1 MIDFSLLIRFSI
13 LIVFLIMS
21 AFFAACEVAFFSL
34 TKARVDTMK
43 ERGKRGAGIIE
54 YLLKKPSKLLI
65 TIYLGNDFVNVAISA
80 IVTSICI
87 HIFGDVG
94 ISVAIGIATFLLIVF
109 GDIAPKTFAIKNNER
124 VALFSAYPLKI
135 FYIIVSPIQ
144 KIFSVAANRAISIF
158 GGRRLDEE
166 PVITEE
172 ELRTLIDVGEDEG
185 AIKSEE
191 REMIQSVFELG
202 DTRVEEIMTRRED
215 ILSIDVNADIRYAIS
230 SSYYSRIPVYE
241 DSIDN
246 IVGILYLKDL
256 MKYTY
261 HEQTLPKLKDILHT
275 PFIVSGK
282 KRVKELLKEFQK
294 KKVHI
299 AIVFDEY
306 NKVAGLVTMED
317 VLTELVGEI
326 YHKV

>member
-1 MIDFSLLIRFSI
+1 
-13 LIVFLIMS
+13 MS

-43 ERGKRGAGIIE
+43 ERGKRGAAIIE

-158 GGRRLDEE
+158 GGKRLDEE

-202 DTRVEEIMTRRED
+202 DTRAEEIMTRRED

-261 HEQTLPKLKDILHT
+261 HEQILPKLKDILHP

-282 KRVKELLKEFQK
+282 KRVNELLKEFQK

-299 AIVFDEY
+299 AIVLDEY

>member
-1 MIDFSLLIRFSI
+1 MIDFSLLFRFII
-13 LIVFLIMS
+13 LGVFLIIS

-43 ERGKRGAGIIE
+43 ETGKRGADIIA
-54 YLLKKPSKLLI
+54 YLLEKPSKLLI

-80 IVTSICI
+80 VVTSICI

-135 FYIIVSPIQ
+135 FYVFVSPLQ
-144 KIFSVAANRAISIF
+144 KIFSDIANRAISIF
-158 GGRRLDEE
+158 GGKRLDEE

-172 ELRTLIDVGEDEG
+172 EIRTLIDVGEDEG

-202 DTRVEEIMTRRED
+202 DTRVEDIMTRRED
-215 ILSIDVNADIRYAIS
+215 IFSIDVNTGIRDAIS

-241 DSIDN
+241 ESIDK
-246 IVGILYLKDL
+246 IAGILYLKDL

-261 HEQTLPKLKDILHT
+261 PKQALPKLKNILHP

-282 KRVKELLKEFQK
+282 KKVNELLKEFQK

-299 AIVFDEY
+299 AIVTDELGR
-306 NKVAGLVTMED
+306 VAGIITMED

-326 YHKV
+326 